1 MDHTYS
7 LENVIRKV
15 DTAAGKPDDNERLVI
30 VDARNKRAVPRR
42 GLFGDYRYYRVR
54 SSADPRNEARV
65 EIEHVLLRD
74 LDHQAKARVSMQLS
88 CPPGNEERV
97 AEALFDPTRAPREVL
112 QGHVERWLSEIC
124 REDGV
129 EGFVRRC
136 FADREQLQKTVVE
149 RVLREAGLQ
158 ARVKLLLHAEQSL
171 EAIPINIPRLPVLVK
186 DYDEEQELELRLS
199 LEVDE
204 ENRAAAVLHF
214 PRNVELPQMVKSEV
228 RRHIRQSLTLQEFC
242 TELETGS
249 AREALAEHLNG
260 VLAAAGR
267 RVGALVPHPRA
278 PEGVPLSLPIEVPVT
293 CRVHEFPQNIVINNK
308 VLLLLQDLARYRRAG
323 SPPLE
328 EWLQKKLNAAIPQ
341 LLFETRY
348 IDLLINFGPVEESI
362 KRALQAEARA
372 IGHEIKQFVTVP
384 DLEPIR
390 LRDNFTLDTEGAFE
404 TALRGVEVK
413 LQVVV
418 TARIPRLEAIEKLL
432 NRHHDVRKLMEEA
445 IHAELRATLHG
456 MDPERIYM
464 RFNHADPDRHPGE
477 RPVQEE
483 LKELLRER
491 LENREFHAD
500 VIGITIKMV
509 ETRLIER
516 FNKLQERIC
525 PFQVEVASFHGGP
538 AVVFRG
544 DFRVVSV
551 HPDGWHNFQLLN
563 SELNEIRDQVQTH
576 LLARLQTLRSEE
588 LSYRQ
593 NEHRAALEQMVTDA
607 ATRYVANA
615 FGLTVDVS
623 NVRRDLTGIE
633 TATSAD
639 EEDAYRARLRL
650 SEAFRNDRV
659 HAEQEHNRLRV
670 EQITKLL
677 EKRADLVDVE
687 GAEDEVAQI
696 DAKVESLKST
706 LGEVRI
712 PTIDKLRVDV
722 LGSPPAPL
730 ALAAATG
737 GPAEFSPAPPEP
749 EVEAEV

>member
-1 MDHTYS
+1 MDQPYS
-7 LENVIRKV
+7 LEHVIRKV
-15 DTAAGKPDDNERLVI
+15 DTASGKPEDNERLII
-30 VDARNKRAVPRR
+30 VDARNKRTVPRR
-42 GLFGDYRYYRVR
+42 GLFGDYRYYRYYRVR

-65 EIEHVLLRD
+65 EIDHVLLRD
-74 LDHQAKARVSMQLS
+74 LDHQVKAAVSMQLS

-97 AEALFDPTRAPREVL
+97 AEALFDLARAPREVL

-124 REDGV
+124 REEGV

-136 FADREQLQKTVVE
+136 FADRAQLQSAVADK
-149 RVLREAGLQ
+149 VLREAGLQ
-158 ARVKLLLHAEQSL
+158 ARVKLSLHAEQSL
-171 EAIPINIPRLPVLVK
+171 EAIPINVPRLPVLVK

-199 LEVDE
+199 LVVEE

-214 PRNVELPQMVKSEV
+214 PRNVELPQLVKNEV
-228 RRHIRQSLTLQEFC
+228 QRHIRQCLTLQEFC
-242 TELETGS
+242 TGLETGP

-278 PEGVPLSLPIEVPVT
+278 PEGVPLSLPIEVPVV
-293 CRVHEFPQNIVINNK
+293 CRVHEFPQDIVINNK
-308 VLLLLQDLARYRRAG
+308 VLLLLHDLARYRRAG
-323 SPPLE
+323 SLPLE
-328 EWLQKKLNAAIPQ
+328 EWLRKKLKEAIPQ

-362 KRALQAEARA
+362 KRALQAEAQA
-372 IGHEIKQFVTVP
+372 IGYEIKQFVTVP

-390 LRDNFTLDTEGAFE
+390 LRDNFTIDTEGAFE
-404 TALRGVEVK
+404 TALRGVDVK

-418 TARIPRLEAIEKLL
+418 TTRIPRLEEIKTLL

-464 RFNHADPDRHPGE
+464 RFNHADSGQ

-491 LENREFHAD
+491 LENREFHAE
-500 VIGITIKMV
+500 VISITIKMV

-525 PFQVEVASFHGGP
+525 PFEVQVASFHGGP
-538 AVVFRG
+538 AVTFRG
-544 DFRVVSV
+544 DLRVMNV
-551 HPDGWHNFQLLN
+551 HQDGWHNFQLLN
-563 SELNEIRDQVQTH
+563 CELDEIRDQVQTH
-576 LLARLQTLRSEE
+576 LLVRLQTLRNEE

-593 NEHRAALEQMVTDA
+593 DAHRAALEAMVTTA

-615 FGLTVDVS
+615 FGLTVEVS
-623 NVRRDLTGIE
+623 NVRRELTGIE
-633 TATSAD
+633 AATSAD
-639 EEDAYRARLRL
+639 EEYAYLARLQL
-650 SEAFRNDRV
+650 SESFRNDRV

-677 EKRADLVDVE
+677 EKRAALVDVE
-687 GAEDEVAQI
+687 GAEEEVAQI
-696 DAKVESLKST
+696 DAKVDALKST

-712 PTIDKLRVDV
+712 PTAEKLRFDV
-722 LGSPPAPL
+722 LGAPPAPL
-730 ALAAATG
+730 ELTAGDPAAV
-737 GPAEFSPAPPEP
+737 FSLDQPEP